1 MRCKAVFAVV
11 LSTFLMSVV
20 VPIAEAGPKAS
31 AKVTTKSAQK
41 TSPKTT
47 TKSKTPSKAP
57 TKKVA
62 AKSKAKPKKQTI
74 PDLTPEGLPNV
85 LSGSV
90 VVLDV
95 ETGEELF
102 GKNPNT
108 KRPIASVSKLAAA
121 IAVRGVGI
129 DLTGVTAIS
138 ARDAE
143 IAERGSKPHVNVG
156 WKVSNKDL
164 LYASLI
170 ASENRAVPAMGRSA
184 GLTEAELIKEM
195 NAVAKRLK
203 LKNTSFDETTGLSYN
218 NKSTARDV
226 AKLLRA
232 AMEDPILVDAM
243 QSETY
248 DLHIIDP
255 EDTVVPLW
263 NTNRLIHSD
272 SYKVLGAKTGYNNE
286 AGYCLVVGLEV
297 NKRKVIV
304 AVLGAE
310 QKGTRYGD
318 VARVVTW
325 LKKKK

>member
-1 MRCKAVFAVV
+1 MRCRAVFAVV
-11 LSTFLMSVV
+11 LSTFLMGVV
-20 VPIAEAGPKAS
+20 APIAEAGPKSS
-31 AKVTTKSAQK
+31 AKVNTKSAQK
-41 TSPKTT
+41 TSKNNP
-47 TKSKTPSKAP
+47 PSKN
-57 TKKVA
+57 TKKKVIA
-62 AKSKAKPKKQTI
+62 KAKPKKQTI

-90 VVLDV
+90 VVLDL
-95 ETGEELF
+95 ETGDELF
-102 GKNPNT
+102 SKNPT
-108 KRPIASVSKLAAA
+108 TRRPIASVSKLAAA
-121 IAVRGVGI
+121 LAVREAGL
-129 DLTGVTAIS
+129 DLTEVTEITP
-138 ARDAE
+138 RDAE
-143 IAERGSKPHVNVG
+143 IAERGSKPHVKVG

-164 LYASLI
+164 LYAALI
-170 ASENRAVPAMGRSA
+170 ASENRAVPAMGRGA
-184 GLTEAELIKEM
+184 GLSEAELIKEM

-218 NKSTARDV
+218 NKSTARDT

-248 DLHIIDP
+248 DLHLLSP
-255 EDTVVPLW
+255 EDLVVPLW

-272 SYKVLGAKTGYNNE
+272 TYKVLGAKTGYNNE

-325 LKKKK
+325 LKKK

>member
-1 MRCKAVFAVV
+1 MRCKAIFVVV
-11 LSTFLMSVV
+11 LSTMLMSIAT
-20 VPIAEAGPKAS
+20 PIAEAGPKAS
-31 AKVTTKSAQK
+31 PKVTTKSAQK

-47 TKSKTPSKAP
+47 TKSKAPPKAP
-57 TKKVA
+57 AKKVV
-62 AKSKAKPKKQTI
+62 KKAKKQAI